1 MTAPLMMDET
11 IENVTEVFVVL
22 GKRLV
27 DNQLT
32 AEGRSRIETLA
43 RQLLELNCDALAVIF
58 CGGRTSDQEVSEAQA
73 MLSYLK
79 THFPKSAQCI
89 KPGRVLLE
97 DRSTTTIENIA
108 NASAELIESRLCAVG
123 SPVTVR
129 LLSNDYHIERIIEIE
144 RLMPEQGLLNH
155 LKCEAHKVGLEL
167 EVSLDE
173 AQHIVAAYPNQT
185 SLGKAFLLVDQLTTY
200 RVYLEGRVAGVFQRS
215 LMEVREQP
223 YQVAVIALEQLLNL
237 PVMRQHTAT
246 LLRLREIIEQSTLS
260 LDSPQLDRLLV
271 EYNQR
276 LLALN
281 RSTDP
286 EN

>member
-1 MTAPLMMDET
+1 MDET
-11 IENVTEVFVVL
+11 IENVTEVVVVL

-43 RQLLELNCDALAVIF
+43 RLLPELNCDALAVIF
-58 CGGRTSDQEVSEAQA
+58 CGGRTPDQEVSEAQA
-73 MLSYLK
+73 MLSYLT

-89 KPGRVLLE
+89 KPGRILLE

-108 NASAELIESRLCAVG
+108 NASAELIESRLCVVG

-144 RLMPEQGLLNH
+144 RLMPEQGLLNY
-155 LKCEAHKVGLEL
+155 LKLEAHKVGLEL
-167 EVSLDE
+167 VVSLDE
-173 AQHIVAAYPNQT
+173 AQHIVATYPNQT

-260 LDSPQLDRLLV
+260 LDSLQLEQLLV